1 MTYVVRD
8 DPTVVQMKDA
18 LAAAGDVLIMG
29 DDDEGASPPGRR
41 RKQNGHHFDG
51 GGRVEGSGG
60 FVSEDNRRID
70 YLGPGNSDALSLAP
84 RELANPT
91 ILHAA

>member
-1 MTYVVRD
+1 MVRD

-41 RKQNGHHFDG
+41 RSRMAITSMAVAESRAPVGSSAKTIDG
-51 GGRVEGSGG
+51 SITWDRAIAT
-60 FVSEDNRRID
+60 R
-70 YLGPGNSDALSLAP
+70 
-84 RELANPT
+84 
-91 ILHAA
+91 